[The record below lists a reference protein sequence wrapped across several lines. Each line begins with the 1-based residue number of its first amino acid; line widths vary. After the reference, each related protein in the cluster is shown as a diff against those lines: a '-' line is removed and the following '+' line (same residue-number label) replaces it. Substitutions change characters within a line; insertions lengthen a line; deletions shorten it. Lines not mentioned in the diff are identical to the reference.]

1 MGLFKKKRQVPQ
13 NAGSETLPVDP
24 QATGSP
30 VDSANAELAQRRLD
44 AYSTLGAVSD
54 YVLAPLISEHLTG
67 SAPKWPSREAHRVIT
82 TEDGFIVLAT
92 DGLTDQ
98 HSDGSPGPGY
108 EIMTRV
114 PAPAGGGA
122 IQLEYARQLFEFSVQ
137 REMAW
142 NALATWPDLRAL
154 IADNGPMSIVM
165 PATLGASPFVADSA
179 HGPQVGSLF
188 TKAEIDGIDIIRV
201 THILPAE
208 LLALEAGGQ
217 ETRPAL
223 VAALEQAS
231 VGWASIANREP
242 VQI

>member
-1 MGLFKKKRQVPQ
+1 MGLFKKRREVPQ
-13 NAGSETLPVDP
+13 NRDGEIASADPKAPGS
-24 QATGSP
+24 AI
-30 VDSANAELAQRRLD
+30 DSANAALAQRRRD
-44 AYSTLGAVSD
+44 AYSTLGRVSD
-54 YVLAPLISEHLTG
+54 DVLAPMISEHLTG
-67 SAPKWPSREAHRVIT
+67 GAPKWPSREAHRVIT
-82 TEDGFIVLAT
+82 TDDGFIVLAT

-114 PAPAGGGA
+114 PAPPSGDAV
-122 IQLEYARQLFEFSVQ
+122 QLEYARQLFEFSVQ

-142 NALATWPDLRAL
+142 NALAVWPDLRAL

-165 PATLGASPFVADSA
+165 PATLGESPFVADSA
-179 HGPQVGSLF
+179 NGAQVASLF
-188 TKAEIDGIDIIRV
+188 TKTEIDGIDVIRV

-208 LLALEAGGQ
+208 LLALEAGGP

-223 VAALEQAS
+223 VAALEEAG

-242 VQI
+242 AQI